1 MPRHAGDCHEAI
13 NTQFGEGKLVGLAVS
28 RDENGT
34 AYVSRIDWAPGTSDK
49 EKEQIQAF
57 CDSYDFSLD
66 GVQDQKPGE
75 FEASVRKAI
84 ASGEVDPSVI
94 PFVAQLAQERDPAVR
109 AGMWDNI
116 KKANIKGLDTSIDVI
131 EESAASAKMHLK

>member
-1 MPRHAGDCHEAI
+1 MPRHAGDCHDAI
-13 NTQFGEGKLVGLAVS
+13 DALFGEGKLVGLAVKDG
-28 RDENGT
+28 R
-34 AYVSRIDWAPGTSDK
+34 VIRIDWAPGVSDT
-49 EKEQIQAF
+49 EKSQIQAF